1 MTRGRLDNRYWLYI
15 LSAGLEV
22 VWVSGLKYANTVV
35 EWAATILAIVASF
48 AVLILSSKH
57 LPVGTVYAVF
67 TGLGTVGT
75 VLAEIILF
83 GEPINVYKILLIA
96 TLLIGVIGL
105 KLLTSDSS
113 EPSNNEHVTVDRG
126 AL

>member
-1 MTRGRLDNRYWLYI
+1 MNRYWLYI
-15 LSAGLEV
+15 LSAGVLEV
-22 VWVSGLKYANTVV
+22 AWVSGLKYSNTFI
-35 EWAATILAIVASF
+35 EWGGTILAIVASF
-48 AVLILSSKH
+48 AVLILASNH

-83 GEPINVYKILLIA
+83 REPVNVYKILLIG

-105 KLLTSDSS
+105 KLLTSDSN
-113 EPSNNEHVTVDRG
+113 EPSNPQQTTADRG
-126 AL
+126 TL